1 MGECQEWELYLKNI
15 FVSITRNA
23 TALEGDENVREL
35 LKRCNEFY
43 VSLFAKDDGKLQVI
57 NQLLVVLIHLD

>member
-1 MGECQEWELYLKNI
+1 
-15 FVSITRNA
+15 VSITRNA

-35 LKRCNEFY
+35 LKWCNEFY

>member
-35 LKRCNEFY
+35 LK
-43 VSLFAKDDGKLQVI
+43 
-57 NQLLVVLIHLD
+57 